1 MDGPALRL
9 HFSPLLDGW
18 WLGLAV
24 AIGVLFAGAALWRSR
39 RTLAF
44 RIVALAFFILVLMNP
59 SLLQE
64 ERKGVDDVAVIVVDR
79 SPSQDMGQRR
89 ARTDRALS
97 SVRAQLE
104 QINGLE
110 VRIIEAPQ
118 GGILENRTKL
128 FEVLD
133 PAFASVPQTRRAGVI
148 FITDGQIHDIPANDS
163 QFAQYGPVSALLSG
177 DRNERDRQIVI
188 KTAPSYGLVGQSV
201 TVKYIVEDTPNIG
214 AQTANVTLRR
224 HDGSTEYATVPVN
237 TEQSVTLPV
246 DHPGQNVFE
255 LSVNVAPDE
264 LTPANNRAAILLN
277 GVRDRLKVLLVSGR
291 PHAGGRTW
299 RDLLTSDP
307 GVDLVHFTILR
318 EPQKLDLT
326 PQHELSLIAFPFRE
340 LFEIKLYDFDLI
352 IFDRY
357 HLNRILPT
365 QYFDNI
371 ARYVQEG
378 GAFLEAS
385 GPAFAGEDSVYM
397 TSLMNILP
405 GSPTGAVIEK
415 PFRPGLTEL
424 GRRHPVTNNLEWG
437 GVRSSDKGATPK
449 WGRWMR
455 QVDLRRE
462 SGDTLMDGFD
472 KKPLLILD
480 RVQKGRVAQIASDHI
495 WLWSRGY
502 DHGGPHAELLRR
514 VVHWLMKEP
523 ELDERALN
531 VLVHNDTIIL
541 RKHIYDKESE
551 QISMTAPDGAKSQF
565 TLAPTSDGWLEHRVK
580 AQSLG
585 IYGFEDENRERRY
598 AIIGDINPPELFS
611 VKTTPDRLAPVMAA
625 SGGGAVWLDD
635 VPEPRVRLL
644 TNTRTYAGNN
654 WVGLRQNSGYT
665 VTGVRDIAL
674 MPEWASLVLLLCLL
688 VFAWWREG
696 HMK

>member
-1 MDGPALRL
+1 MNGPALRL

-18 WLGLAV
+18 WLALAA
-24 AIGVLFAGAALWRSR
+24 AIGVLFVGAALWRSR
-39 RTLAF
+39 RTLGF
-44 RIVALAFFILVLMNP
+44 RIVALAFFLLVLINP

-64 ERKGVDDVAVIVVDR
+64 ERKGVADVAVIVVDR
-79 SPSQDMGQRR
+79 SPSQEMGQRR
-89 ARTDRALS
+89 ARTDRALAA
-97 SVRAQLE
+97 VRRQLE
-104 QINGLE
+104 DAAGLD
-110 VRIIEAPQ
+110 VRVIEAPQ
-118 GGILENRTKL
+118 PGTLENRTKL
-128 FEVLD
+128 FELLE

-148 FITDGQIHDIPANDS
+148 FLTDGQIHDLPTNDS
-163 QFAQYGPVSALLSG
+163 LFSSFGPVSALLSG

-188 KTAPSYGLVGQSV
+188 KTAPSYGLVGQKV
-201 TVKYIVEDTPNIG
+201 TVKYIIEDTPNIG
-214 AQTANVTLRR
+214 AVTANVTLRR
-224 HDGSTEYATVPVN
+224 HDGGTERYNVPVN
-237 TEQSVTLPV
+237 AEQSVEVPV

-255 LSVNVAPDE
+255 LSVESAGEE
-264 LTPANNRAAILLN
+264 LTAANNRAAILLN

-326 PQHELSLIAFPFRE
+326 PQDELSLIAFPFRE

-371 ARYVQEG
+371 ARYVREG

-397 TSLMNILP
+397 TSLMTILP
-405 GSPTGAVIEK
+405 GSPTGIVTEK
-415 PFRPGLTEL
+415 PFRPGLTTL
-424 GRRHPVTNNLEWG
+424 GRRHPVTGSLEWG
-437 GVRSSDKGATPK
+437 GVRAADKGAVPK

-455 QVDLRRE
+455 QVDLRPE
-462 SGDTLMDGFD
+462 SGDTLMDGLD
-472 KKPLLILD
+472 HKPLLILD

-495 WLWSRGY
+495 WLWSRGF
-502 DHGGPHAELLRR
+502 DNGGPHAELLRR

-523 ELDERALN
+523 ELDERAMN
-531 VLVHNDTIIL
+531 VIVHHDTIIV
-541 RKHIYDKESE
+541 RKHIYDHESE
-551 QISMTAPDGAKSQF
+551 VVTMTKPDGSTARFK
-565 TLAPTSDGWLEHRVK
+565 LEPTTEGWLEHRIK
-580 AQSLG
+580 AEALG
-585 IYGFEDENRERRY
+585 IYGFADEAGERRY

-611 VKTTPDRLAPVMAA
+611 VKTTPDRLTPLMAA

-644 TNTRTYAGNN
+644 TNSRSYAGNN
-654 WVGLRQNSGYT
+654 WVGLRRNSGYT

-674 MPEWASLVLLLCLL
+674 MPEWASLLALLCLL
-688 VFAWWREG
+688 TFAWWREG
-696 HMK
+696 HMR